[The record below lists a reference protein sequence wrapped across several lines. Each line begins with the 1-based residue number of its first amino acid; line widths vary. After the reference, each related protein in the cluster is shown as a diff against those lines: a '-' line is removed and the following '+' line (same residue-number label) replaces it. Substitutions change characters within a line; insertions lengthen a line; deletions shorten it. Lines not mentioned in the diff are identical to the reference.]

1 MNNYQEV
8 RKLYFAD
15 LRNLCIRKNWF
26 TRGNCA
32 EYDRLLDIA
41 RLNDNITTDHIVTM
55 ARMIVEHTDFTDECN
70 FESVCFELLRI
81 CNSFIEQIA

>member
-8 RKLYFAD
+8 RKLYFDD

-26 TRGNCA
+26 THGNCA

-70 FESVCFELLRI
+70 FESVCFELLHI
-81 CNSFIEQIA
+81 CNSFIEQTA